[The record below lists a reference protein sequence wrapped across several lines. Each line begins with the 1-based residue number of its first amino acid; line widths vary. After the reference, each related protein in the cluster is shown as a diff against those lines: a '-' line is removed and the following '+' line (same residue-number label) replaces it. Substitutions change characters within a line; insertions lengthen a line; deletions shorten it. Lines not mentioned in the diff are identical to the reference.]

1 MNISVKVGDAGK
13 MGIFPEV
20 LKVVE
25 LAYLGQ
31 EDMYQSIDKVDSHP
45 LVGLKT
51 HHAYGLLAHALAHHV
66 AHRLG
71 YSLYLCG

>member
-1 MNISVKVGDAGK
+1 MSVQVRYAGK
-13 MGIFPEV
+13 MSIFPEMLQV
-20 LKVVE
+20 IE

-45 LVGLKT
+45 LVGLEP
-51 HHAYGLLAHALAHHV
+51 HHAYGLLAHALAYHV
-66 AHRLG
+66 AHRFG